1 MQPTALSQSFHGG
14 PSYGESQVPGAGGN
28 LNSVY
33 TGWGKAEPD
42 AGSHGYPVGQFPS
55 GAIPSGAEDQQFR
68 ISDSKAFNSLRGIAK
83 TSFPFDPNYAQDH
96 PNQDTTSLA
105 DKFSQSD
112 LAGLSSLSPGQF
124 SYNSKAGLM
133 GKSVLDQFTAGSS
146 TFNSLPSAEGP
157 YQTMQQDTARRGRV
171 EGDEFKQY
179 DQGISMGS
187 IPEQYRAAY
196 SSAQENDI
204 PATPFHYVYPNFGVG
219 KPDYGFQEPGA
230 DAQSNAIIKA
240 YSAVLPQGQLAG
252 TKKELMAVFSGVNQE
267 AVEQRPVLQSLA
279 KQKNTLYLGGLT
291 ELDDTLKIDPRQAL
305 NAGSNIPADIVQTAG
320 ELASALEGLGQ
331 YKTDNGITT
340 NNPFGAPLPKSNTLA
355 PTDTQV
361 PVGFYNHIT
370 TGSNEPLIYEGLGQH
385 ATFDM
390 TPDDAYT
397 TNQ

>member
-1 MQPTALSQSFHGG
+1 MHPTALSQSFHGG

-33 TGWGKAEPD
+33 TGWGKVEPD
-42 AGSHGYPVGQFPS
+42 AGSKGYPVGQFPS
-55 GAIPSGAEDQQFR
+55 GSIPSGTETQQFR

-105 DKFSQSD
+105 DKFDQSD
-112 LAGLSSLSPGQF
+112 LAGLSSMSPGQF
-124 SYNSKAGLM
+124 SYNSKAGLLQ
-133 GKSVLDQFTAGSS
+133 KSVLDQFSAGTS
-146 TFNSLPSAEGP
+146 TFNSLDSAEGP
-157 YQTMQQDTARRGRV
+157 YQTMQQDMGRRGRV

-179 DQGISMGS
+179 DQGITMGT

-204 PATPFHYVYPNFGVG
+204 PAMPFHYVYPNFGVG

-291 ELDDTLKIDPRQAL
+291 ELPDSLKIDPRQAL

-320 ELASALEGLGQ
+320 ELASALDGLGQ

-340 NNPFGAPLPKSNTLA
+340 NNPFGAPLPKSKTLA
-355 PTDTQV
+355 PTDTTV
-361 PVGFYNHIT
+361 PTGFYDHFIT
-370 TGSNEPLIYEGLGQH
+370 GEYEKLMYENMGQH
-385 ATFDM
+385 GGFDR
-390 TPDDAYT
+390 TPDDVYT
-397 TNQ
+397 TSQ